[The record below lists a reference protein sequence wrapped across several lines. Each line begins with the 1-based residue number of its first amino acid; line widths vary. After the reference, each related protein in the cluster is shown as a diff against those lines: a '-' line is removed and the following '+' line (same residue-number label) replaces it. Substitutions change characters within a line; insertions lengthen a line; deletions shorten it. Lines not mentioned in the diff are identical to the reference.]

1 MVVAAVMNVGA
12 TYMSAG
18 AGSASVSF
26 FHGLQ
31 VALMLTIMFNLV
43 QFVFWRCKQT
53 RRGTCW
59 QVHEPTFWTLVSAI
73 LTNVQPMLILITGSW
88 MMCCAPCAE
97 LKLEDKCA
105 KAGITRTFPP
115 FGNGDLRECSG
126 NGNLFWDDSY
136 CTGAKLAT
144 FPTKASGWVIQVL
157 CTWGGFCFMFV
168 GILQATQL
176 HKKVVKRWRAIR
188 SGRT

>member
-12 TYMSAG
+12 QYMSMG

-31 VALMLTIMFNLV
+31 VALMLTIMLNLV
-43 QFVFWRCKQT
+43 QFVFWRCKQS
-53 RRGTCW
+53 RRGNCW
-59 QVHEPTFWTLVSAI
+59 QVHQPTFWTLIAAI
-73 LTNVQPMLILITGSW
+73 LTNVQPMLILIVGSW
-88 MMCCAPCAE
+88 MMCCAPCEE
-97 LKLEDKCA
+97 LGLKVGCT
-105 KAGITRTFPP
+105 GTGRTWPP
-115 FGNGDLRECSG
+115 FGNGDMRECSA
-126 NGNLFWDDSY
+126 NGNMFWDDSY

-144 FPTKASGWVIQVL
+144 FPTKTSGWVIQVL

-176 HKKVVKRWRAIR
+176 HMKVLKRWRAIR
-188 SGRT
+188 TGRT